1 MKKATT
7 LAKTE
12 KIRKNWL
19 LGFAIMMVSLSGSTA
34 FALDPMGPPAAG
46 LKQGQVKAGVDY
58 AYSKMDLELSEGTW
72 IEFLDGAYFDS
83 GEATSFTL
91 KDFKVNRIYAN
102 LGYGAADNC
111 ELFLRL
117 GGTGAE
123 FDDSIWQDGED
134 FETDTDFT
142 IGGGVKVT
150 FLEAGDLKLGGLF
163 QVNGAEFDG
172 KLDAPHWSAS
182 DFVEVDLVEA
192 QIAVGATYTWADR
205 ISVYGGPFLHFVS
218 GDLDDTFSEV
228 DAGSGGLL
236 TSEYY
241 WEVNED
247 SVFGGYIGAQL
258 EFTENCSFNIEYQ
271 HTSAA
276 DAFGASLMFRF

>member
-7 LAKTE
+7 PAKTE
-12 KIRKNWL
+12 NMRKIWL
-19 LGFAIMMVSLSGSTA
+19 SGFALMMVSLSGSTA

-72 IEFLDGAYFDS
+72 IEFLDGVYFDS
-83 GEATSFTL
+83 GDATSFTL
-91 KDFKVNRIYAN
+91 KDFKVNRVYAN
-102 LGYGAADNC
+102 LGYGAADIC

-117 GGTGAE
+117 GGTGAK

-134 FETDTDFT
+134 FETGTDFAV
-142 IGGGVKVT
+142 GGGVKVT
-150 FLEAGDLKLGGLF
+150 FFEDGGLKLGGLF
-163 QVNGAEFDG
+163 QANGAEFDG

-182 DFVEVDLVEA
+182 DLVEVDLVEA

-205 ISVYGGPFLHFVS
+205 VSVYGGPFLHFVS

-228 DAGSGGLL
+228 DAGTGGLL

-271 HTSAA
+271 RTAAA
-276 DAFGASLMFRF
+276 DAFGASLMLRF